1 MTAWKGPTGFRTK
14 GASVSR
20 CFFPQVQEVNFADP
34 RNRLNRKPR
43 ILLIPNVA
51 WWIIG
56 EMGKQII
63 ARFGDKYDFYFVP
76 ETVLERRP
84 DLLRALV
91 PAVDAIHCLNES
103 SIQLFR
109 NFDQETVP
117 PIATW
122 IHHVTTWSPD
132 HQMAIERSAALTVC
146 TLGWKEYLD
155 ARVSG
160 QIPVTIVPHGV
171 DTKFF
176 QKKNVHSKRFGVPDG
191 RFVLGF
197 VGNKGSDSDR
207 GRKGTD
213 ILLDVVRKA
222 AGRLP
227 NLHVVLGGPGWEKEL
242 AELRTLGISASATGY
257 IRKSDLPA
265 LYSALDV
272 YLLTSRVE
280 GGPCTV
286 FEAMACETAV
296 VSTRVGAVPE
306 LIVDGVNGYSAD
318 VDDSES
324 LVSAIVALG
333 QAPGKRNEIGTSA
346 RETVSA
352 LPWGA
357 VLSPLEGVYDHLLQL
372 RSGNAPPLQGPAW
385 MEDPQALLRVSCA
398 ADALAN
404 VVPRL
409 RNRSMSAAKGIRML
423 MEMLNG
429 QSIVDIAKG
438 AAMLW
443 GPSFKK
449 LPCAGL

>member
-1 MTAWKGPTGFRTK
+1 MTQLSLRSKEPEFSPLPNLPR
-14 GASVSR
+14 
-20 CFFPQVQEVNFADP
+20 VQIIDFADA

-63 ARFGDKYDFYFVP
+63 ARFGHKYDFYFVP
-76 ETVLERRP
+76 EGLLERRP
-84 DLLRALV
+84 ELLQALV

-103 SIQLFR
+103 SIGLFHKY
-109 NFDQETVP
+109 DQEALP

-132 HQMAIERSAALTVC
+132 HQMAIERSSALTVC
-146 TLGWKEYLD
+146 TCGWKEYLD
-155 ARVSG
+155 ARVSN
-160 QIPVTIVPHGV
+160 QLPITIVPHGV
-171 DTKFF
+171 DTQFF
-176 QKKNVHSKRFGVPDG
+176 RKTVVHPKRFGVPAG

-213 ILLDVVRKA
+213 ILLNVVRKA

-227 NLHVVLGGPGWEKEL
+227 RLHVVLGGPGWEKEL
-242 AELRTLGISASATGY
+242 AELKTLGISASATGY

-306 LIVDGVNGYSAD
+306 LIIDGVNGYSAD

-324 LVSAIVALG
+324 LLLAIIALEECPEKRVG
-333 QAPGKRNEIGTSA
+333 IGKSA
-346 RETVSA
+346 RETVSG
-352 LPWGA
+352 LSWGA
-357 VLSPLEGVYDHLLQL
+357 VLSPLEGVYDELIRL
-372 RSGNAPPLQGPAW
+372 RRRKGSPLPGPGWMNDPP
-385 MEDPQALLRVSCA
+385 ALLRASCA
-398 ADALAN
+398 ADALAS
-404 VVPRL
+404 VVPRV
-409 RNRSMSAAKGIRML
+409 RNRSISPARGMRL
-423 MEMLNG
+423 LLEMLNK
-429 QSIVDIAKG
+429 QSMTDIVKG
-438 AAMLW
+438 AAMLRRA
-443 GPSFKK
+443 SFKTPPRTA
-449 LPCAGL
+449 L